1 MMGAAQVLAHL
12 QAAGFRLHADG
23 DRLTVAPATLLRDD
37 DRDIIKAHKA
47 GLLALLKGPPEPP
60 ETPRRA
66 AKDVPCT
73 IGPPAATG
81 ARLARMVRLTW
92 PEEKAQAAADR
103 LERRDAEGDDMRMC
117 IECTHLGD
125 SGRCIAAATGR
136 LRNADRRHEPVANL
150 LQRCEA
156 FGLRKGL
163 S

>member
-1 MMGAAQVLAHL
+1 MGAAQVLAHL
-12 QAAGFRLHADG
+12 QAAGFRLQADG
-23 DRLTVAPATLLRDD
+23 DRLTVAPASLLRDD
-37 DRDIIKAHKA
+37 DRNIIKAHKA
-47 GLLALLKGPPEPP
+47 ALLALLKGPPEPP
-60 ETPRRA
+60 KTPRRA

-73 IGPPAATG
+73 IGPTAATG
-81 ARLARMVRLTW
+81 ARLARMARLAW
-92 PEEKAQAAADR
+92 REEKAQAAADR
-103 LERRDAEGDDMRMC
+103 LERRDAEGDPRRMC

-136 LRNADRRHEPVANL
+136 LRNADRRHEPVADL

>member
-1 MMGAAQVLAHL
+1 MGAAQVLAHL

-23 DRLTVAPATLLRDD
+23 DRLTVAPASLLRDD
-37 DRDIIKAHKA
+37 DRDIIRAHKT

-66 AKDVPCT
+66 AKDVPGT
-73 IGPPAATG
+73 IGPTAATG
-81 ARLARMVRLTW
+81 ARLARMARLAW
-92 PEEKAQAAADR
+92 REDKAQAAADR
-103 LERRDAEGDDMRMC
+103 LERRDAEGDDRRMC
-117 IECTHLGD
+117 VECTHLGD

-136 LRNADRRHEPVANL
+136 LRNADRRHEPVADL
-150 LQRCEA
+150 PQRCEA

>member
-1 MMGAAQVLAHL
+1 MGAAHVLAHL

-23 DRLTVAPATLLRDD
+23 DRLTVAPASLLRDD
-37 DRDIIKAHKA
+37 DRDIIRAHKA
-47 GLLALLKGPPEPP
+47 ELLALLKGPLEPP

-66 AKDVPCT
+66 ANDVPGT
-73 IGPPAATG
+73 IGPTAATG
-81 ARLARMVRLTW
+81 ARLARMARLGW
-92 PEEKAQAAADR
+92 AEEKARAAADR
-103 LERRDAEGDDMRMC
+103 LERRDAEGADMRMC
-117 IECTHLGD
+117 IECSHLGD

-136 LRNADRRHEPVANL
+136 LRNADRRHEPVADL

>member
-1 MMGAAQVLAHL
+1 MGAAQVLAHL

-23 DRLTVAPATLLRDD
+23 DRLTVAPASLLRDD

-81 ARLARMVRLTW
+81 ARLARMARLGW
-92 PEEKAQAAADR
+92 AEEKAQAAADR
-103 LERRDAEGDDMRMC
+103 LERRDAEGDPRRMC
-117 IECTHLGD
+117 IECSHLGD

>member
-1 MMGAAQVLAHL
+1 MSAAQVLSRL

-23 DRLTVAPATLLRDD
+23 DRLTVAPASLLRDD